1 MAMVR
6 MFVSEWQA
14 FAGAVQASHAQAPT
28 LSGMPGS
35 AAGGRGTV
43 TAEHA
48 RLQRKWVRK
57 QIGLTIVAAGAMI
70 VVLHGMVLLTA

>member
-1 MAMVR
+1 MAMVQ

-14 FAGAVQASHAQAPT
+14 FAGAVRASRAEVPT

-35 AAGGRGTV
+35 AADSRGTR
-43 TAEHA
+43 TTEYA

-57 QIGLTIVAAGAMI
+57 QIGLTIVAAGVMI
-70 VVLHGMVLLTA
+70 VFLHGMVQLTA

>member
-14 FAGAVQASHAQAPT
+14 FGGAVRASHAEVPM
-28 LSGMPGS
+28 LSGLPGS
-35 AAGGRGTV
+35 AAGGRSTPS
-43 TAEHA
+43 TEPA
-48 RLQRKWVRK
+48 RLHRKWVRK

-70 VVLHGMVLLTA
+70 VFLHGMVHTMV

>member
-6 MFVSEWQA
+6 MFASEWRG
-14 FAGAVQASHAQAPT
+14 FASAARASQTEVPT
-28 LSGMPGS
+28 LSGMSGS
-35 AAGGRGTV
+35 AAAGRGTRA
-43 TAEHA
+43 AESA

-70 VVLHGMVLLTA
+70 VLLHGMVQLMV

>member
-6 MFVSEWQA
+6 LFVSEWQG
-14 FAGAVQASHAQAPT
+14 FAGTVRASQAEVPT

-35 AAGGRGTV
+35 AAGGLGTRA
-43 TAEHA
+43 AESA

-70 VVLHGMVLLTA
+70 VLLHGTVQLMV

>member
-14 FAGAVQASHAQAPT
+14 FAGAVEASRTEEPT
-28 LSGMPGS
+28 LAGMPGS
-35 AAGGRGTV
+35 AADSRGTR

-48 RLQRKWVRK
+48 RLQRKWMRK
-57 QIGLTIVAAGAMI
+57 QIGLAIVAAGAMI
-70 VVLHGMVLLTA
+70 VFLHGMVQLTA

>member
-14 FAGAVQASHAQAPT
+14 FAGAVRGSQAQVPM
-28 LSGMPGS
+28 LSGMASGRRAG
-35 AAGGRGTV
+35 AAESG
-43 TAEHA
+43 

-57 QIGLTIVAAGAMI
+57 QIGLAIAAAGAMI
-70 VVLHGMVLLTA
+70 IFLHGMVQLTA

>member
-1 MAMVR
+1 MAMVQ

-14 FAGAVQASHAQAPT
+14 FAGAARAS
-28 LSGMPGS
+28 
-35 AAGGRGTV
+35 R

-70 VVLHGMVLLTA
+70 VFLHGVVQTMV

>member
-6 MFVSEWQA
+6 MFASEWQG
-14 FAGAVQASHAQAPT
+14 FAGAVRASQAEVPT
-28 LSGMPGS
+28 LSGMSGS
-35 AAGGRGTV
+35 AAAGLGTRA
-43 TAEHA
+43 AESS

-70 VVLHGMVLLTA
+70 VLLHGMVQLMV

>member
-14 FAGAVQASHAQAPT
+14 FTGAVQASRAEVPT
-28 LSGMPGS
+28 LAGMPGS
-35 AAGGRGTV
+35 AAGGRGTRA
-43 TAEHA
+43 AEHA

-57 QIGLTIVAAGAMI
+57 QIGLTIVAVGAMI
-70 VVLHGMVLLTA
+70 VFLHGMVQLTA